1 MSRDLS
7 GVTPAPKL
15 LGPIAARMRLMAASV
30 AVLVVGGALAPPR
43 EDRAPSRTE
52 ERANPLI
59 EEQVAAVSA
68 PIQVDVFSSVQEAA
82 RLVRGHVIEVRA
94 DRPSGPVETVS
105 DVPGRTSLLDGAG
118 VVVSDGHVLT
128 HATALGG
135 RTSVRVA
142 TADGGV
148 TDAALVAF
156 DPPTG
161 LALLR
166 ISSGVATA
174 AVLASATPAA
184 GSVAVAVGHA
194 GGHPLTQPTFV
205 TVAEPGRVLVTP
217 AGPGTAPGLPVF
229 TLAGTLVGV
238 MGASGTGEVVPASGL
253 VERLIASAAAGDM
266 PRSFGLTLQRLDGGL
281 TRVFGERGVL
291 VSDVVPDGPAAQAG
305 LSAGDVIL
313 AVGDTVVTSPD
324 AVRDALTAPVPA
336 TTLRVL
342 QRRRERA
349 VDVAPVSSYAVAH
362 LAHLAAVRGGAALA
376 GAVLP
381 PPVLAALGLPSDTHV
396 LSVNG
401 VTATTRPAADRALA
415 TPREVD
421 VLHVRESR
429 GARFVA
435 MERAR

>member
-1 MSRDLS
+1 
-7 GVTPAPKL
+7 
-15 LGPIAARMRLMAASV
+15 MAASV
-30 AVLVVGGALAPPR
+30 AVLLVGGALAPPR

-59 EEQVAAVSA
+59 EEQVAAITA
-68 PIQVDVFSSVQEAA
+68 PTQVDVFSSMQEAA
-82 RLVRGHVIEVRA
+82 RLVRDHVIEVRA
-94 DRPSGPVETVS
+94 DRPPGPVETVS
-105 DVPGRTSLLDGAG
+105 DVPGRTSLLEGAG

-142 TADGGV
+142 TAAGGV

-205 TVAEPGRVLVTP
+205 TVAEPGRVIVTP
-217 AGPGTAPGLPVF
+217 AGPGTVPGLPVF

-253 VERLIASAAAGDM
+253 VERLLASAAAGDM

-305 LSAGDVIL
+305 LSAGDVLL
-313 AVGDTVVTSPD
+313 AVRDTVVTSPE
-324 AVRDALTAPVPA
+324 AARDALMAAVP

-349 VDVAPVSSYAVAH
+349 VDAAPVSSYAVAH
-362 LAHLAAVRGGAALA
+362 LAHLAAARGGAALA

-381 PPVLAALGLPSDTHV
+381 PSVLAALGLASDTHV

-401 VTATTRPAADRALA
+401 VTATTRPVADRALA
-415 TPREVD
+415 APREVD
-421 VLHVRESR
+421 VLLVRDSR

-435 MERAR
+435 MERTR